1 MTIVST
7 VPPVIPTPIFVWLK
21 TVSVACTLY
30 PRCCPPHSFVSAWLS
45 RLPFSSFSLSLFTC
59 PYLFWHFVQLL
70 QPLPSLDVH
79 LFPAHVVVYLGRRS
93 QGPALSCLLSCVCNS
108 CMLFPDTM
116 ICVTDDSMC
125 CMYAIP
131 GVLSIPF
138 LCLCPTLSLSLLH
151 RSICICLHILICS
164 SILSSC
170 CIASSIEMSISFPH
184 AQCYAAD
191 AEVKVLCA
199 ENQALWKMHSFKSD
213 SAIMEVGMFRL
224 MPRVLPSYS
233 FTAVFSIYSAS
244 LCNSR
249 SQLNVKW
256 HASKGILR
264 TQKLKSPLLR
274 IQSWRMSPH

>member
-1 MTIVST
+1 MLPVRDTRGAVHPI
-7 VPPVIPTPIFVWLK
+7 PPSLPDCL
-21 TVSVACTLY
+21 AY
-30 PRCCPPHSFVSAWLS
+30 PFHR
-45 RLPFSSFSLSLFTC
+45 SLCLC
-59 PYLFWHFVQLL
+59 LHVDPYLFSHFVQLL

-79 LFPAHVVVYLGRRS
+79 LFPAHVVVYLGCRS
-93 QGPALSCLLSCVCNS
+93 QGPALSCLLSCVCCS

-116 ICVTDDSMC
+116 ICVTDDTMC

-199 ENQALWKMHSFKSD
+199 ENQALWKMHSFKSH

-233 FTAVFSIYSAS
+233 FIAVFSIYSAS

-249 SQLNVKW
+249 SQLNVKR

-274 IQSWRMSPH
+274 IQS